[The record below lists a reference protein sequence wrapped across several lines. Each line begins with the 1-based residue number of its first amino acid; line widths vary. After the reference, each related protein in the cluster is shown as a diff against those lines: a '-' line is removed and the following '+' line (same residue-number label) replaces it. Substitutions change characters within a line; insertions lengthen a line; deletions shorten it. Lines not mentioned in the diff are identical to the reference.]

1 MWKITGME
9 KIRAGRRRIK
19 PKASTKDI
27 VGQFRDSERI
37 STRWRKHYRRLIELG
52 DEIRRRQADLTN
64 DAVEER
70 PSFSTHMAD
79 AGTDTYDRDFALG
92 MLGSELDA
100 LYQIDQ
106 ALDRIRN
113 GTYGV
118 CELTGKKIEAARL
131 EAIPWSR
138 FSAEAEQ
145 QLEKE
150 GARRRAH
157 LGPRDTVAR
166 SSGSNSEEDAE

>member
-1 MWKITGME
+1 ME

-27 VGQFRDSERI
+27 VGEHKHGVRI
-37 STRWRKHYRRLIELG
+37 NPKWQKHYQRLIALG
-52 DEIRRRQADLTN
+52 DEIRRRQADLAN

-92 MLGSELDA
+92 VLGSELDA
-100 LYQIDQ
+100 LYQIEQ

-113 GTYGV
+113 GTYGM
-118 CELTGKKIEAARL
+118 CELTGKKIEPARL
-131 EAIPWSR
+131 EAIPWTR
-138 FSAEAEQ
+138 FSAQAEE

-150 GARRRAH
+150 GSRKRAR
-157 LGPRDTVAR
+157 LGSRETVAR
-166 SSGSNSEEDAE
+166 SGEPSSAEDLE